1 MLQIARIERTSARCC
16 LRKMRPPWVVTP
28 GQLIAIP
35 PGRPHAYGAG
45 EHAWSIYWCHA
56 AGAAAETFRGL
67 LGGAPVLEIADYPR
81 LVALFEEMAGE
92 LTQGYGFHHL
102 LPASHYRRG
111 KIRPRAVRT

>member
-1 MLQIARIERTSARCC
+1 
-16 LRKMRPPWVVTP
+16 MRPLWVVTP

-56 AGAAAETFRGL
+56 AGAAAEAFRGL

-81 LVALFEEMAGE
+81 LVALFEERAGE

-111 KIRPRAVRT
+111 KIQPRAVRT